1 VLTKIDRSTSG
12 ILIVCDECPYWYAFA
27 LTMPA
32 AHDSAVAH
40 EERLHP
46 RSSLAKDRRKKWA
59 TRHAD

>member
-1 VLTKIDRSTSG
+1 MLTKIDRSTSG

-40 EERLHP
+40 EERVHP
-46 RSSLAKDRRKKWA
+46 ESRLAEDRRWRWRS
-59 TRHAD
+59 RHAV